1 MEGRARLV
9 RLPRASTF
17 VIAGRPSSF
26 GIRHCVP
33 SGPPAATTDHKR
45 FCQLPDN
52 LDDALPLVRPGP
64 AIPSPNAHFTS
75 DILRAFRYCFISL
88 LAAMADPKEPKKE
101 TVRIAL
107 PPRPPGAPSA
117 ARAPGSETVR
127 INMPA
132 RPPANGAP
140 RPPAPPSGGAPRP
153 PMSKTPLPP
162 APAKAVAPPPLFR
175 PSPASASPSSP
186 SAPRPATP
194 PTAAGLASAAGP
206 KKETARISVAPA
218 VPARPGPAIQMKKTQ
233 PLVTMPEPVRQTAP
247 IAVNVA
253 PIEEEEGFIEGI
265 PMPLCWAAL
274 AFSAIILT
282 IQIWN
287 YLT

>member
-1 MEGRARLV
+1 MRRVCGGSRADLT
-9 RLPRASTF
+9 LEPRFHSQN
-17 VIAGRPSSF
+17 P
-26 GIRHCVP
+26 
-33 SGPPAATTDHKR
+33 
-45 FCQLPDN
+45 
-52 LDDALPLVRPGP
+52 
-64 AIPSPNAHFTS
+64 HFTS
-75 DILRAFRYCFISL
+75 DILRPFPYCFSSL

-107 PPRPPGAPSA
+107 PPRPPGAPTAS
-117 ARAPGSETVR
+117 RAPGSETVR

-175 PSPASASPSSP
+175 PSAAAPAGSVPPSSP
-186 SAPRPATP
+186 SAPRPAAP
-194 PTAAGLASAAGP
+194 PGAAGLASAAGP

-253 PIEEEEGFIEGI
+253 PVEEEEGFIEGI
-265 PMPLCWAAL
+265 PMSLCWAAL
-274 AFSAIILT
+274 AISAIILI

-287 YLT
+287 YFN